1 MTATAIQQVTT
12 EDVKQGILALIRENN
27 AELKA
32 FLGEVSA
39 KITDTPTPHNG
50 RIKAQKSKKATF
62 TVVEGA
68 RVPYSEMPFW
78 KENPHLKP
86 IDFKAQGYGVTVEAL
101 LLIKLT
107 HHWVLW
113 HLLISHLLISHL
125 ESVWIVLHSHLRVC
139 LLLRVHHVVLRIQS
153 PSWRI

>member
-39 KITDTPTPHNG
+39 KITDTPTPQNG

-78 KENPHLKP
+78 KENPHLQEQILAFREKKHLP
-86 IDFKAQGYGVTVEAL
+86 AEGDFATAMKKVQEVFSDLDVTDAEWL
-101 LLIKLT
+101 LQIKD
-107 HHWVLW
+107 
-113 HLLISHLLISHL
+113 
-125 ESVWIVLHSHLRVC
+125 
-139 LLLRVHHVVLRIQS
+139 
-153 PSWRI
+153 

>member
-50 RIKAQKSKKATF
+50 RIKAQKPKKATF

-86 IDFKAQGYGVTVEAL
+86 IDFKAQGYGVTVEAFKDL
-101 LLIKLT
+101 QAFFQEPGNEITDEWFEALD
-107 HHWVLW
+107 
-113 HLLISHLLISHL
+113 
-125 ESVWIVLHSHLRVC
+125 
-139 LLLRVHHVVLRIQS
+139 
-153 PSWRI
+153 